1 MSLRMSALVYVEGE
15 TDVPVVSA
23 VMRAAGWGGDEYM
36 VFAKGGSRNVKK
48 TLREQAV
55 KSLPVPRIFIIDA
68 DGHCPVELRRSLL
81 PGGSVESVLLRVCD
95 NEIESWILADDR
107 AFSRFFNMPLAKV
120 ESPDGVD
127 AKERMLRSVYRLRTS
142 NAQDF
147 AREPSKHSGKYRFGS
162 RYHTLIRRFIDEE
175 WDAQRAAQRSDSLK
189 RAVQRLGELH
199 DRFIGGELS

>member
-1 MSLRMSALVYVEGE
+1 MSALVYVEGE

-23 VMRAAGWGGDEYM
+23 VMKAAGWGSDEFR
-36 VFAKGGSRNVKK
+36 VFAKGGSGEVGKV
-48 TLREQAV
+48 LRKQAV
-55 KSLPVPRIFIIDA
+55 KSSPVPRIFIIDA

-81 PGGSVESVLLRVCD
+81 PGGSVKSVLLRVCD
-95 NEIESWILADDR
+95 NEIESWILADNQ

-127 AKERMLRSVYRLRTS
+127 VKERMLRCVYRLGTS

-147 AREPSKHSGKYRFGS
+147 AREPSKHLGKYRFGS
-162 RYHTLIRRFIDEE
+162 RYHTLIGRFIDEE

>member
-1 MSLRMSALVYVEGE
+1 MSALVYVEGE
-15 TDVPVVSA
+15 TDVPLVSA
-23 VMRAAGWGGDEYM
+23 VMKAAGWGSDEFM
-36 VFAKGGSRNVKK
+36 VFAKGGFREVGKI
-48 TLREQAV
+48 LRKQAV
-55 KSLPVPRIFIIDA
+55 QSSPVPRIFIIDA
-68 DGHCPVELRRSLL
+68 DGHCPVEVRRSLL

-95 NEIESWILADDR
+95 NEIESWILADDQ

-127 AKERMLRSVYRLRTS
+127 AKERMLRCVYWLGKS

-147 AREPSKHSGKYRFGS
+147 AREPSKQSGKYRFGS
-162 RYHTLIRRFIDEE
+162 RYHILIRRFIDEE
-175 WDAQRAAQRSDSLK
+175 WDARRAAQRSDSLK